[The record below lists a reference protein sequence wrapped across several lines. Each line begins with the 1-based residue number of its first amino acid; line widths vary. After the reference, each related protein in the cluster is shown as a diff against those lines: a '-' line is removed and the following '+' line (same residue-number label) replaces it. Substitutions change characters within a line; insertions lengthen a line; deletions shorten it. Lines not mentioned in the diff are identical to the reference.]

1 MGLQLRV
8 HEGVCLLCREP
19 RLVAQVRGKRKARSR
34 HRKPERRVRGQRLG
48 EAGEKVQ
55 ESKERIGEV
64 LGESH
69 SDCCLGIVYHPSTVH
84 CGTWDNG

>member
-34 HRKPERRVRGQRLG
+34 YRKPERRVRGQRLG

-69 SDCCLGIVYHPSTVH
+69 SEAAV
-84 CGTWDNG
+84 